1 MRADV
6 ARVSAAL
13 PRGAVTGTQSYLEIK
28 LQESSGIAP
37 IVPFVVAFGVIGLV
51 LSVLIVVNVVSGAV
65 VAGYRRIGVL
75 KSIGFTPGQVVA
87 AYTGQVLV
95 SAIVGC
101 LAGVVLGNILA
112 MPVLAQTA
120 NVYQVGALH
129 VPVWV
134 DVMVPLVMCCLVAI
148 AAVLPAL
155 RAGRLSAVQAFATG
169 RAPRTGR
176 GYAAHRLLG
185 RLPMPRP

>member
-65 VAGYRRIGVL
+65 VAGYRRIGIL

-87 AYTGQVLV
+87 AYTGQVLAPAV
-95 SAIVGC
+95 AGSLG
-101 LAGVVLGNILA
+101 GVVLGN
-112 MPVLAQTA
+112 VLAVPLLAKTA
-120 NVYQVGALH
+120 NVYGVGALI
-129 VPVWV
+129 VPVCGRGRPRR
-134 DVMVPLVMCCLVAI
+134 DVRPGHHQLG
-148 AAVLPAL
+148 AARAAGGAAEHGPGDRHRPRPAHRPGL
-155 RAGRLSAVQAFATG
+155 R
-169 RAPRTGR
+169 RAP
-176 GYAAHRLLG
+176 AARHG
-185 RLPMPRP
+185 A